1 MIMVYITV
9 IVASFQSQSQQR
21 FAPPSYNSLSFLRTK
36 IKDVYDSNHFN
47 VAIEVKD
54 QRRLIKTRNRTT
66 DVCTL

>member
-21 FAPPSYNSLSFLRTK
+21 FAPPSYNSLRTK
-36 IKDVYDSNHFN
+36 IKGVYDSSHFN